1 MELAGQTVD
10 GWNTSLTGASRATGQ
25 ASIAAAEF
33 ADGLGKVGGGGG
45 GGAAEKATKSL
56 KELRG
61 EFKETF
67 TAAMNEQI
75 AAAGETLKTAF
86 DKATTAYNDF
96 KTSITGSGAFGLDFS
111 GAAESAQDGGGTIV
125 GALVGQ
131 ADGIG
136 AFGTQMNALL
146 QTNLSEDAFAAV
158 VGMGRERGAQ
168 LASELL
174 GANGEQLIAQLN
186 STIDN
191 VKAVAEA
198 VGIGAADKWKAAGV
212 KSAQDTY
219 EGFRDNFGKGGP
231 ARRALQNLM
240 NNLADSMKRSTTI
253 TVTTI
258 NRQINEIIGASLPGR
273 ALGGPVSAS
282 TAYIVG
288 EKGPE
293 VFVPNNSGN
302 IISNDALS
310 MTGRSGSMSSSSGAN
325 AGNTYAITINTGIGD
340 PRVIGEEVVNVISK
354 FEKAN
359 GAVFARA

>member
-1 MELAGQTVD
+1 MAKGVEIAATIFTMLANIIVGAVKIGFNFLAGAISGILDKLGPFGAAFKSLATGVKNAFLSIPKFISTAFNGVIKFFENFVNGAIGLVNKLIDAYNAIPWTATISRINELSFAVGGANDSIGKLPDHLSSAGRGMELAGQTVD

-33 ADGLGKVGGGGG
+33 ADGLGKVGGGG

-186 STIDN
+186 STID
-191 VKAVAEA
+191 
-198 VGIGAADKWKAAGV
+198 
-212 KSAQDTY
+212 
-219 EGFRDNFGKGGP
+219 
-231 ARRALQNLM
+231 M
-240 NNLADSMKRSTTI
+240 
-253 TVTTI
+253 
-258 NRQINEIIGASLPGR
+258 
-273 ALGGPVSAS
+273 
-282 TAYIVG
+282 
-288 EKGPE
+288 
-293 VFVPNNSGN
+293 
-302 IISNDALS
+302 
-310 MTGRSGSMSSSSGAN
+310 
-325 AGNTYAITINTGIGD
+325 
-340 PRVIGEEVVNVISK
+340 
-354 FEKAN
+354 
-359 GAVFARA
+359 